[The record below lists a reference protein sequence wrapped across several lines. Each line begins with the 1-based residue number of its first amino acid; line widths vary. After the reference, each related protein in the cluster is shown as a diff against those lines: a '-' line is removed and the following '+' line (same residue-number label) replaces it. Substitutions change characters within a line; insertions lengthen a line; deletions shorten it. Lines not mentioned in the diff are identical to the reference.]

1 MDNAEISEDIH
12 FRYLILHA
20 LIEAGVVGEPIRG
33 SPTWRGLKAALDNH
47 YSMAQDGPSSC
58 MECMKNKPSKLATM
72 KKPSQS
78 LIGFSYQYIYIL
90 FPPPIWPI
98 NLLNLCYESARKCIH
113 LSVVSLYCSDKVV
126 RTPNYYKMFR
136 NIFIIITCFYTIKYC
151 CGWCHVIKSD
161 DDSIGML
168 AKSTYQL
175 SNNIWLKPEASFKSI
190 NISMFSRSFIIT
202 RGNFTAL
209 KWNVITTNVLYSF
222 TTNVCAISATIN
234 DEKQFVIVTRCASGI
249 GLMHQDSVMT
259 VRVSGGSEIS
269 LSCDPEAYESD
280 PDQKQRDDVT
290 TEKSVETHP
299 EESVET
305 HPEESFEGGSDHIIT
320 PQPNVAGLTIFALIM
335 ICMIIAAVYLKVRLS
350 RLERAMAGRIEPPSV
365 SLNTT
370 ARAVE
375 NRYNEDLSVN
385 CDA

>member
-78 LIGFSYQYIYIL
+78 LI
-90 FPPPIWPI
+90 
-98 NLLNLCYESARKCIH
+98 
-113 LSVVSLYCSDKVV
+113 
-126 RTPNYYKMFR
+126 
-136 NIFIIITCFYTIKYC
+136 
-151 CGWCHVIKSD
+151 
-161 DDSIGML
+161 
-168 AKSTYQL
+168 
-175 SNNIWLKPEASFKSI
+175 
-190 NISMFSRSFIIT
+190 
-202 RGNFTAL
+202 AL